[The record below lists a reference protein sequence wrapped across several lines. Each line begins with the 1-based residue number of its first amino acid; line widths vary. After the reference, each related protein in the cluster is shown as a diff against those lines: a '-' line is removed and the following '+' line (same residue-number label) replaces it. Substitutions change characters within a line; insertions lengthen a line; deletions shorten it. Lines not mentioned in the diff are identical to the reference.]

1 MTKQR
6 HNATAT
12 VKGIIYQFLVA
23 LKKCFE
29 LQEGESVYIET
40 FGDVSVFKE
49 DAEQIETKF
58 YKKDLTDM
66 DMNVWK
72 TLSNWID
79 DKFDIN
85 SFNSLI
91 LLTTQKIKPTSKW
104 YGWNDKNISNRL
116 KTVNEI
122 KDDFLKK
129 QKKSKELTAIIDKI
143 FDNSKNGKFRMILDR
158 FYIDHNAPDDEKFY
172 KAIRD
177 EYAKVIP
184 KIQRDKFT
192 RSMFGFIV
200 APETINNNSWQIKY
214 SKFSKEIEELT
225 KTLVETTTVFP
236 EKIHLEDIKTEKYN
250 EHLFVRKIRQIQYET
265 MIPDAVTHYA
275 QTQQMIFQEISKSPT
290 VSRSYENY
298 DEEIYNN
305 FQIRYGTEC
314 RNLAKNDNV
323 IKKSKTFYDNSMLA
337 DSDKTFHTYSNIPDY
352 FKRGIL
358 HIRANDEDS
367 NLKWLLEYEYEEDS

>member
-1 MTKQR
+1 MSKQR
-6 HNATAT
+6 NNATVT

-40 FGDVSVFKE
+40 FGDVSIFKE

-66 DMNVWK
+66 DINVWK
-72 TLSNWID
+72 TLGNWID

-91 LLTTQKIKPTSKW
+91 LLTTQKIKPASKW
-104 YGWNDKNISNRL
+104 YGWNDKNMSDRL

-129 QKKSKELTAIIDKI
+129 QKKSKELAAIIDKI
-143 FDNSKNGKFRMILDR
+143 FDNSKNGKLRIVLGK

-172 KAIRD
+172 KIIRD
-177 EYAKVIP
+177 EYAKVVP
-184 KIQRDKFT
+184 KIQRDKFIN
-192 RSMFGFIV
+192 SMFGFII
-200 APETINNNSWQIKY
+200 APETINSNSWQIEY
-214 SKFSKEIEELT
+214 GKFAKEAEELT
-225 KTLVETTTVFP
+225 KTLVETTMVFP
-236 EKIHLEDIKTEKYN
+236 EKIHLKDVKPEEYN
-250 EHLFVRKIRQIQYET
+250 EHLFVQKIRQIQYEKV
-265 MIPDAVTHYA
+265 IPDAVTYYA
-275 QTQQMIFQEISKSPT
+275 QTQQMVFQELSKSLT
-290 VSRSYENY
+290 VSKSYENY

-314 RNLAKNDNV
+314 RNLAENENA
-323 IKKSKTFYDNSMLA
+323 IKKSKNFYDSSMLA

-367 NLKWLLEYEYEEDS
+367 NLKWLLEYEKDS